1 MRPAARRSTVGALI
15 ALGMLLASACSSG
28 GSTSTATGSAGGGST
43 HTTLNAVMA
52 VEATDITPLTATQ
65 QGKAEVLSLLG
76 TPLLQSDDQ
85 AKIFS
90 RLLSTWDI
98 SSDAKT
104 VTLKLKPNLSWSDG
118 QPITS
123 ADIMTTLNIYL
134 DSTVS
139 ASAGRIGGVEGQDAV
154 TKKTATTVSG
164 VTAPDASTV
173 MVKLVSPNVAW
184 TANLAGVAFNLPLLP
199 DSVLGKVSHDQLKD
213 NAYFKTYPVSSG
225 PFKLVAFTAGQD
237 AQFVRNDKYFG
248 TKPYFEKV
256 FLKALATDAMSA
268 QLQTGETDLIFPVDP
283 ADVDRLSAVDGVAT
297 ASHQGVAPELLAL
310 NYASPELKDPRI
322 RQAMIYAIDRV
333 GICKQVLAGQCTT
346 PLTNIRQISP
356 SWSIPT
362 EGVTSYDYNP
372 AKAKDL
378 LSAAGWNPSTKV
390 VLLTRSGRSYVD
402 KAMTIVQG
410 QLSQVGIN
418 VTLQNVDA
426 GQLLD
431 TWKKQDDSWQAAWNS
446 GADFSLDPV
455 AMQTYALCS
464 ARYPAGGNTSQY
476 CDPETD
482 KLFAQGLQQTDQAQ
496 RGATYKQAF
505 TRLNQDPS
513 EVYLYV
519 VNSISAYNK
528 KITAV
533 KAHGNLSAPYWNIE
547 DWAWQG

>member
-1 MRPAARRSTVGALI
+1 MRATRLRAAALLT
-15 ALGMLLASACSSG
+15 LGILLTAACSSG
-28 GSTSTATGSAGGGST
+28 SPSSGSTSGGGGGT

-52 VEATDITPLTATQ
+52 QEATELSPLTATQ

-85 AKIFS
+85 AKVFS
-90 RLLSTWDI
+90 RLLTSWDP

-104 VTLKLKPNLSWSDG
+104 ITLKLKPSLTWSDG

-123 ADIMTTLNIYL
+123 ADIVTTMNIYL

-154 TKKTATTVSG
+154 AKKTATTVSG

-173 MVKLVSPNVAW
+173 VVKLVTPNVAW
-184 TANLAGVAFNLPLLP
+184 TANLAALAFNLPLLP
-199 DSVLGKVSHDQLKD
+199 DHVLGKVTHDQLKD

-225 PFKLVAFTAGQD
+225 PFTLTAFAPSTS

-256 FLKALATDAMSA
+256 NLKALATDVTSA
-268 QLQTGETDLIFPVDP
+268 QLQTGETDFIFPVDP
-283 ADVDRLSAVDGVAT
+283 ADVQRISAIDGVGVL
-297 ASHQGVAPELLAL
+297 SHQGVAPELLAL
-310 NYASPELKDPRI
+310 NYASPKLKDPRI

-333 GICKQVLAGQCTT
+333 NICKQVLAGQCTT

-356 SWSIPT
+356 TWSIPT
-362 EGVTSYDYNP
+362 TDVTSYDYNP
-372 AKAKDL
+372 DKAKQL
-378 LSAAGWNPSTKV
+378 LAEAGWDPNTKLI
-390 VLLTRSGRSYVD
+390 LLTRTGRSYVD
-402 KAMTIVQG
+402 KAMTILQG
-410 QLSQVGIN
+410 QLAAVGVN
-418 VTLQNVDA
+418 VTLQNVDT

-446 GADFSLDPV
+446 GADFTLDPI

-476 CDPETD
+476 CNPAVDT
-482 KLFAQGLQQTDQAQ
+482 LFAKGVTQTNQDERA
-496 RGATYKQAF
+496 ATYKDVF
-505 TRLNQDPS
+505 TRLQQDPS
-513 EVYLYV
+513 EIYLYV
-519 VNSISAYNK
+519 VNSISAFNK
-528 KITAV
+528 KITGI
-533 KAHGNLSAPYWNIE
+533 KAHGNLSQPYWNIE
-547 DWAWQG
+547 EWRWQG